1 MSGPRA
7 RAMQITLQGIR
18 EINLAFCPFDR
29 YAGTW
34 EVREYFNKV
43 SNPVVKKSNPECTVN
58 MKVLHDNSQ
67 PLIRVLYSDTEEM
80 TYYPRTMSLSNIMR
94 DIHNTTRRKLADQD
108 IPVDF
113 GVAWRY

>member
-34 EVREYFNKV
+34 EVRY
-43 SNPVVKKSNPECTVN
+43 VK
-58 MKVLHDNSQ
+58 L
-67 PLIRVLYSDTEEM
+67 
-80 TYYPRTMSLSNIMR
+80 PRYN
-94 DIHNTTRRKLADQD
+94 
-108 IPVDF
+108 
-113 GVAWRY
+113 G